1 MTKNIPIKT
10 HTTNHDFAFQSTTL
24 VRDYVVENFMFGDDD
39 GLEEFTSFQESGIID
54 STGILE
60 LVNFLEEQFRIAIA
74 DEELIPQNLDSIQKV
89 VSFLDQKCSDA
100 GLTT

>member
-1 MTKNIPIKT
+1 MKKDTLIKT
-10 HTTNHDFAFQSTTL
+10 HTANKEFSFQTSML
-24 VRDYVVENFMFGDDD
+24 IRDYIVENFMFGDDE
-39 GLEEFTSFQESGIID
+39 GLEEKTSFQEGGIID

-74 DEELIPQNLDSIQKV
+74 DEELIPQNFDSIQSV

-100 GLTT
+100 NLTP

>member
-1 MTKNIPIKT
+1 MKKDTLIKT
-10 HTTNHDFAFQSTTL
+10 HTANQEFSFQTSML
-24 VRDYVVENFMFGDDD
+24 IRDYIVENFMFGDDE
-39 GLEEFTSFQESGIID
+39 GLEEKTSFQERGIID

-74 DEELIPQNLDSIQKV
+74 DEELIPQNFDSIQNV

-100 GLTT
+100 NLIP